1 MDSYFIAEVRRVDRN
16 PYPPQTIHQFLSG
29 LLRYMH
35 QTSREAPNILNKKD
49 SRFKSIA
56 GTSEVIYRKL
66 HKDGIRA
73 SVKHTSI
80 ITIEEEKRLWQLG
93 IMSIDNPKGL
103 QRAVIFYIGKLCCLR
118 GGEEQRLL
126 KVSQFQRS
134 PIGSLPDKYT

>member
-1 MDSYFIAEVRRVDRN
+1 MGPSWGPKRPGALVSCT
-16 PYPPQTIHQFLSG
+16 PKPPLSVG
-29 LLRYMH
+29 L
-35 QTSREAPNILNKKD
+35 
-49 SRFKSIA
+49 IA

-66 HKDGIRA
+66 HKDGIGA